1 MHYGKSKFFQS
12 AKAARKKRRRPLT
25 ERARP
30 APASYG
36 RPKRTSLKSVVGATR
51 ASCSSGSHVAGGRR
65 KTNECDKN
73 DGRT

>member
-36 RPKRTSLKSVVGATR
+36 MTETDLAQI
-51 ASCSSGSHVAGGRR
+51 SGRGDSRKLFERLSRGRWA
-65 KTNECDKN
+65 EEDE
-73 DGRT
+73 